1 MLELNKKEKGNINF
15 IILVLVLYSI
25 IALGVTFYLI
35 SIKNNKKD
43 LSVNIKQEDIK
54 ENIKETLDY
63 SKIERISLTDKYYI
77 NNIKIENKEEYAGD
91 IISYSEDIPQ
101 YKVSITYPEISGLS
115 NKKIE
120 EKINTEIKNQ
130 IEILK
135 DNAEILDSEINNM
148 YISGDVMANFADVL
162 SISIYKSNFL
172 KNNDV
177 TFKYIGL
184 NFRLDTGEKLE
195 FKDLFT
201 EDASVKSIIA
211 RAAYKSLAFQY
222 AVEQEDFDMYRNMD
236 EFDYSEVE
244 NCVYKFMNSYNQN
257 SHIEYYFN
265 EALIYLY
272 QNDSFITVDMID
284 FYEYINIYN
293 IVKQNRSLY
302 SNGNKEKINYV
313 FGMPLFENYEY
324 FDKISDNIFLSIYN
338 GYKSSEDTTYNEMY
352 TEYIKNYDKYK
363 NRIVSSIKDYERENK
378 NAVIYNI
385 KYIDVNSEENHLLRA
400 VAEKIEID
408 DLDKNLDE
416 IYAKASR
423 GDGMDGISFYNLNEE
438 YKTYNVS
445 INEKETGELEII
457 EESIVSYSDI

>member
-177 TFKYIGL
+177 TFK
-184 NFRLDTGEKLE
+184 
-195 FKDLFT
+195 
-201 EDASVKSIIA
+201 
-211 RAAYKSLAFQY
+211 
-222 AVEQEDFDMYRNMD
+222 
-236 EFDYSEVE
+236 
-244 NCVYKFMNSYNQN
+244 
-257 SHIEYYFN
+257 
-265 EALIYLY
+265 
-272 QNDSFITVDMID
+272 
-284 FYEYINIYN
+284 
-293 IVKQNRSLY
+293 
-302 SNGNKEKINYV
+302 
-313 FGMPLFENYEY
+313 
-324 FDKISDNIFLSIYN
+324 
-338 GYKSSEDTTYNEMY
+338 
-352 TEYIKNYDKYK
+352 
-363 NRIVSSIKDYERENK
+363 
-378 NAVIYNI
+378 
-385 KYIDVNSEENHLLRA
+385 
-400 VAEKIEID
+400 
-408 DLDKNLDE
+408 
-416 IYAKASR
+416 
-423 GDGMDGISFYNLNEE
+423 
-438 YKTYNVS
+438 
-445 INEKETGELEII
+445 
-457 EESIVSYSDI
+457 